1 MDGDKPSLPFYKMNI
16 HEYQAKQLL
25 AQYGVAVPLEIPCKS
40 IDEVRLAAGKILA
53 SGSAKVVVK
62 SQIHAG
68 GRGKGIFKS
77 GFQGGV
83 KIAANADEAVSFAK
97 QMLGQVLVTKQT
109 GPDGRKVGTVLLAS
123 AAKIIKE
130 FYLAVLLDR
139 ATSRPIVMA
148 STEGGM
154 DIEEVAAKTPE
165 KIIKETID
173 PAVGMMPYQARKLA
187 AALGLKGD
195 LINMAAKQLLAVY
208 NTWWECDASMVEI
221 NPLCLVETADGK
233 EALVALDGK
242 IGLDDNALYRHKNIQ
257 AMRDLAE
264 EAPLEIEASKFNLNY
279 IKLDGNI
286 ACLVNGAG
294 LAMATMDII
303 QHFGAMPANFLDV
316 GGGAS
321 KEQVSAAF
329 KIILQDPNVK
339 GILVNIFGGIMDC
352 NVIANGIV
360 AAVKETGLKLPLVVR
375 LEGNNVIAGKKT
387 LAESGLTLIT
397 GDSMADAAQKV
408 VKAVGK

>member
-1 MDGDKPSLPFYKMNI
+1 MNI

-25 AQYGVAVPLEIPCKS
+25 AQFGVAVPPGDVCS
-40 IDEVRLAAGKILA
+40 TADAARVIAEKLFAHGENR
-53 SGSAKVVVK
+53 VVVK

-68 GRGKGIFKS
+68 GRGKGTFKS

-83 KIAANADEAVSFAK
+83 KLCKTADDVCEKAK
-97 QMLGQVLVTKQT
+97 AMLGQVLVTKQT
-109 GPDGRKVGTVLLAS
+109 GPEGRRVSKLLI
-123 AAKIIKE
+123 AAAPAIKSE
-130 FYLAVLLDR
+130 LYLAVLLDR
-139 ATSRPIVMA
+139 AASRPLM
-148 STEGGM
+148 M
-154 DIEEVAAKTPE
+154 AKTPE

-187 AALGLKGD
+187 AALGIKGD
-195 LINMAAKQLLAVY
+195 LINPAVKLLLGVY
-208 NTWWECDASMVEI
+208 KTWWECDASMVEI
-221 NPLCLVETADGK
+221 NPLCIVEGNDGK
-233 EALVALDGK
+233 DALVAVDAK
-242 IGLDDNALYRHKNIQ
+242 IGVDDNALYRHKNIQ
-257 AMRDLAE
+257 EMRDLAE

-279 IKLDGNI
+279 IKLDGSI

-303 QHFGAMPANFLDV
+303 QHYGGSPANFLDV

-321 KEQVSAAF
+321 KEQVTAAF
-329 KIILQDPNVK
+329 KIILQDPHVK

-352 NVIANGIV
+352 NVIATGIV
-360 AAVKETGLKLPLVVR
+360 SAVKETGLKLPLVVR
-375 LEGNNVIAGKKT
+375 LEGNNVAAGKKT

-408 VKAVGK
+408 VKATGNMI

>member
-1 MDGDKPSLPFYKMNI
+1 MNL
-16 HEYQAKQLL
+16 HEFQAKQLL
-25 AQYGVAVPLEIPCKS
+25 SQYGVAVPPG
-40 IDEVRLAAGKILA
+40 EVVDSPDAARLVAEKLIAGGATLLA
-53 SGSAKVVVK
+53 VK

-68 GRGKGIFKS
+68 GRGKGTFKT

-83 KIAANADEAVSFAK
+83 KLRKTAAEVYEDAK
-97 QMLGQVLVTKQT
+97 AMLGNVLVTKQT
-109 GPDGRKVGTVLLAS
+109 GPEGRRVNRLLIAM
-123 AAKIIKE
+123 APEIQKE
-130 FYLAVLLDR
+130 LYLAVLLDR
-139 ATSRPIVMA
+139 AISRPVVMA

-165 KIIKETID
+165 KLTREPID
-173 PAVGMMPYQARKLA
+173 PAVGMMPYQARKVA
-187 AALGLKGD
+187 AALGLQGD
-195 LINMAAKQLLAVY
+195 LLNQGAKLLLGVY
-208 NTWWECDASMVEI
+208 KTWWECDASLVEI
-221 NPLCLVETADGK
+221 NPLCIVQGPAGK
-233 EALVALDGK
+233 PMLMAVDAKLS
-242 IGLDDNALYRHKNIQ
+242 LDDNALYRHANLQ

-279 IKLDGNI
+279 IKLDGSI

-303 QHFGAMPANFLDV
+303 QHFGGQPANFLDV

-321 KEQVSAAF
+321 QEQVAAAF

-352 NVIANGIV
+352 NVIATGIV

-375 LEGNNVIAGKKT
+375 LEGNNVEAGKKT
-387 LAESGLTLIT
+387 LAHSGLTIIS
-397 GDSMADAAQKV
+397 GESMADAAQKV
-408 VKAVGK
+408 VRAVSAV